1 MAFTWKNRPQAVI
14 KEIENKFSKLS
25 VYKES
30 NSIFN
35 GANSYALA
43 GIDEVSLIWNYIG
56 TNLDIQKEFYILDIG
71 AGNGELSQTIA

>member
-43 GIDEVSLIWNYIG
+43 GIDEVSLI
-56 TNLDIQKEFYILDIG
+56 
-71 AGNGELSQTIA
+71 